1 MKTSKI
7 TITAISVAF
16 VLSLTGTIDSHAS
29 SVKKRI
35 SGEDR
40 VETSIKIA
48 DEFGKTNKVILA
60 TADSYADALVASPLA
75 YEMNAP
81 ILLNRGKKLD
91 KRILDKINKIGAR
104 EVLIVGGKNSVSIEL
119 EKELRSKGI
128 NVYRISGED
137 RFSTSA
143 QIANKYTQITSVSNV
158 VIASGEN
165 FPDALVAGPYASKIK
180 APILLSKKNELSAE
194 VKFQYRKIQA
204 QKTIVVGGVN
214 SLNPVNISVSERI
227 SGNDRYD
234 TALKVAQYLNP
245 EKSYLASGEIF
256 ADSLVAA
263 PLAAKTNSPI
273 LLRTKYTT
281 KENVKNYL
289 DNNAKS
295 VTIVGGPSTIN
306 EEMENKSKEYNYNNQ
321 SDDIKE
327 KNIEDDKSESKVR
340 TYIDKEYSDKKEF
353 ENNSRIYEDDRSE
366 VETQVRAFA
375 LEEKEETAARS
386 LRFYIDENEEKN
398 LTESEKQKKIEEV
411 KKEYHKMLNEY
422 RVSKGRNPLK
432 WCKEGEAGSNIRS
445 EEISR
450 IFSHTRPN
458 GEICFTA
465 FDYMRQPL
473 YTGENLAYNS
483 KDMNRYTP
491 KEAAEKVLSQW
502 KNSPEHNKNMLRP
515 EYNYHSLGVT
525 EKSGLM
531 FFSNNLFK
539 IR

>member
-165 FPDALVAGPYASKIK
+165 FLDALVAGPYASKIK

-214 SLNPVNISVSERI
+214 SLNPVNI
-227 SGNDRYD
+227 
-234 TALKVAQYLNP
+234 
-245 EKSYLASGEIF
+245 SYLASGEIF

>member
-91 KRILDKINKIGAR
+91 KRILDKINKIRAR

-214 SLNPVNISVSERI
+214 SLNPVNISVS
-227 SGNDRYD
+227 
-234 TALKVAQYLNP
+234 
-245 EKSYLASGEIF
+245 
-256 ADSLVAA
+256 
-263 PLAAKTNSPI
+263 
-273 LLRTKYTT
+273 
-281 KENVKNYL
+281 
-289 DNNAKS
+289 
-295 VTIVGGPSTIN
+295 
-306 EEMENKSKEYNYNNQ
+306 
-321 SDDIKE
+321 
-327 KNIEDDKSESKVR
+327 
-340 TYIDKEYSDKKEF
+340 
-353 ENNSRIYEDDRSE
+353 
-366 VETQVRAFA
+366 
-375 LEEKEETAARS
+375 
-386 LRFYIDENEEKN
+386 
-398 LTESEKQKKIEEV
+398 
-411 KKEYHKMLNEY
+411 
-422 RVSKGRNPLK
+422 
-432 WCKEGEAGSNIRS
+432 
-445 EEISR
+445 
-450 IFSHTRPN
+450 
-458 GEICFTA
+458 
-465 FDYMRQPL
+465 
-473 YTGENLAYNS
+473 
-483 KDMNRYTP
+483 
-491 KEAAEKVLSQW
+491 
-502 KNSPEHNKNMLRP
+502 
-515 EYNYHSLGVT
+515 
-525 EKSGLM
+525 
-531 FFSNNLFK
+531 
-539 IR
+539 